1 MKTKAAFSAEPQAP
15 VRAPE
20 MRANSASKSSGF
32 TLPEGLFGM
41 AIMGILFVTLYT
53 GMTTG
58 FESIRS
64 SRENLRATQILL
76 EKFETI
82 RLYNW
87 DQVNTAGFIPTN
99 FVAHFDPKWN
109 TNATDKGT
117 VYTGTVSIT
126 PAPITEPYSN
136 DLRTITVELAWTSG
150 NRACRRSLSSYIA
163 RYGLQNYVY

>member
-1 MKTKAAFSAEPQAP
+1 MRTKAVLTARPQTRNAD
-15 VRAPE
+15 
-20 MRANSASKSSGF
+20 GF

-58 FESIRS
+58 FDSIRS

-87 DQVNTAGFIPTN
+87 DQVNSNGFIPTN
-99 FVAHFDPKWN
+99 FVAYFDPKWN
-109 TNATDKGT
+109 LSTNASTNAWENVNKGT
-117 VYTGTVSIT
+117 IYTGRVSIT
-126 PAPITEPYSN
+126 PAAIMEPYSN
-136 DLRTITVELAWTSG
+136 DLRTITVELTWTSG
-150 NRACRRSLSSYIA
+150 NRECRRSLSSYIA

>member
-1 MKTKAAFSAEPQAP
+1 MKTKAALIARPQTRKA
-15 VRAPE
+15 
-20 MRANSASKSSGF
+20 SGF

-58 FESIRS
+58 FDSIRS

-87 DQVNTAGFIPTN
+87 DQVNSNGFIPTN
-99 FVAHFDPKWN
+99 FVAYFDPKWN
-109 TNATDKGT
+109 LSTNASTNAWENIDRGT
-117 VYTGTVSIT
+117 VYTGRVSIT
-126 PAPITEPYSN
+126 PAAITEAYSN
-136 DLRTITVELAWTSG
+136 DLRTITVELTWTSG
-150 NRACRRSLSSYIA
+150 NRECRRSLSSHIA